1 MKLWITVNLSKGIHE
16 TCHLVVTL
24 SESGCM
30 YTNKCIEKETAKN
43 QREGRSP
50 ESTCQGTFNGCTEGK
65 QTGNLLDLVELEKL
79 HMISFLPISYFLFPP
94 PPLLSLGTL
103 FIFPGAIVASSE

>member
-1 MKLWITVNLSKGIHE
+1 
-16 TCHLVVTL
+16 
-24 SESGCM
+24 M

-50 ESTCQGTFNGCTEGK
+50 ESTCQGMFNSCTEGK

-79 HMISFLPISYFLFPP
+79 HMISFLPISYFLFPRP
-94 PPLLSLGTL
+94 PCYLWGHCLYFLGLL
-103 FIFPGAIVASSE
+103 

>member
-1 MKLWITVNLSKGIHE
+1 
-16 TCHLVVTL
+16 
-24 SESGCM
+24 M

-50 ESTCQGTFNGCTEGK
+50 ESTCRGTFNGCTEGK

-79 HMISFLPISYFLFPP
+79 HTISFLPISYFLS
-94 PPLLSLGTL
+94 PLAVFGDTVYISWSCCS
-103 FIFPGAIVASSE
+103 FI